1 MNVTELWNQIEEF
14 FTTNTWA
21 IFGFF
26 AVLLLG
32 IILTKTILKILERI
46 FIRNNMEQMAQ
57 RFLLT
62 TVKVVLYLILM
73 LTLLS
78 MIGVQIN
85 GIITALSAVVLAIGL
100 ALENTIANFANGVI
114 IIANKMFKKNDFI
127 SVNGVDGKIVDIN
140 FLFVTLNTT
149 DNRRITVPNST
160 IINSSVYNVGAN
172 PTRRV
177 DFTFSVAYE
186 TDVDLVKKVVLEVMH
201 SNGKVRLDPPP
212 FCRLKT
218 LNTSSIDFFCNC
230 WCDASDYWDV
240 YYDTMENVYNEF
252 KRNGIS
258 VPFTQIEMR
267 ERTETVVM
275 PYRKEPLPERVEKI
289 RPEPVVKNQLVATGK
304 KKRKG

>member
-1 MNVTELWNQIEEF
+1 MKLHEIWNQIEEF
-14 FTTNTWA
+14 FTTNTWE
-21 IFGFF
+21 IIWFF

-32 IILTKTILKILERI
+32 IIITKTILKVLEHI
-46 FIRNNMEQMAQ
+46 FTRNNMEQMAQ

-62 TVKVVLYLILM
+62 TVKVVFYLILV

-78 MIGVQIN
+78 MIGIQIN
-85 GIITALSAVVLAIGL
+85 GIITALSAVLLAIGL

-127 SVNGVDGKIVDIN
+127 SVGGVDGKIVDIN

-186 TDVDLVKKVVLEVMH
+186 TDVDLVKKVILEVMR

-218 LNTSSIDFFCNC
+218 LNTSSIDFFSNC

-275 PYRKEPLPERVEKI
+275 PYREEPLPERVEKV
-289 RPEPVVKNQLVATGK
+289 RSEPVVKNHLIQTGK
-304 KKRKG
+304 KKRKE